1 VFCQNSF
8 KKDKICDVCKKGK
21 QTKERD
27 FNSKTLEL
35 IHMDLFGPLRTKSLG
50 DNYYALVVVDDYSNT
65 HKLYSMLLKVM
76 YLNFF
81 ENFPNLPKI

>member
-1 VFCQNSF
+1 
-8 KKDKICDVCKKGK
+8 
-21 QTKERD
+21 
-27 FNSKTLEL
+27 
-35 IHMDLFGPLRTKSLG
+35 MDLFGPLRTKSLG